1 MATKTIHPISRTLLP
16 TVFGASISAFLIT
29 LSTSHATIAFSPY
42 SWLFWLGSTAILTLI
57 LQAHFITPHS
67 KNKSIAL
74 ISTAALVIA
83 VMLVWLHVTP
93 SWATN
98 IDPIS
103 DKVTPWV
110 ALGLAGLC
118 LLLTFLNLFL
128 TKAHKTQS

>member
-29 LSTSHATIAFSPY
+29 LSTPHATIAFSPY
-42 SWLFWLGSTAILTLI
+42 SWLFWLGGTAILTLI
-57 LQAHFITPHS
+57 LQAKSITSHS
-67 KNKSIAL
+67 KNKRIAL
-74 ISTAALVIA
+74 VTAALVIA
-83 VMLVWLHVTP
+83 EMLVWLHPTP
-93 SWATN
+93 PWATN

-110 ALGLAGLC
+110 ALGLAGLG